1 MSFLKFQF
9 TRLALVGLL
18 LSTVVLGAMPPP
30 EPSLGIQLLNDD
42 QGRHFIK
49 VTGFQAAEMKV
60 IGEHFDRIDWRDLF
74 PVCVAGKSTPSSRA
88 IPLWGTYAPDDD
100 GIRFVPRFPLRSG
113 LTYRVAL
120 DLKRLA
126 SLIGLDH
133 EASAPDILNANLE
146 VPAAPPA
153 PRTTLAGIYPSASL
167 LPENLL
173 KFYLEFSGPMSRGEA
188 YQHITLLDGQGD
200 AIELPFLELDEE
212 LWDPYAQRLTLFI
225 DPGRIKRGLK
235 PREELGPSLL
245 QGGDY
250 QLVIDSNWRDAQGN
264 ALISPGR
271 KSFHVGPPDYLPI
284 DPKTWAITPPAAGSK
299 APLVVT
305 FPEPLDYGLLQRV
318 LYIEDKDGVRLDGD
332 VRVQNYETQWTFIPA
347 SAWREGEWILIV
359 DRVLEDLA
367 GNSVGRAF
375 DVEVVEVADRY
386 DTRRRGEP
394 VRIKF
399 QIRGRN

>member
-1 MSFLKFQF
+1 MNFSKFQF

-30 EPSLGIQLLNDD
+30 EPSLSIQLLNDD

-49 VTGFQAAEMKV
+49 VTGFQAAEMKA

-126 SLIGLDH
+126 SQIGLDH
-133 EASAPDILNANLE
+133 EAVAPDILNADLTL
-146 VPAAPPA
+146 PPAPPA

-188 YQHITLLDGQGD
+188 YRHITLLDAKGD

-212 LWDPYAQRLTLFI
+212 LWDPQVRRLTLFI

-235 PREELGPSLL
+235 PHEEIGPSLV

-250 QLVIDSNWRDAQGN
+250 QLVIDSNWRDARGKP
-264 ALISPGR
+264 LTSPAR

-284 DPKTWAITPPAAGSK
+284 DPKTWAITPPGAGTLS
-299 APLVVT
+299 PLVVT

-318 LYIEDKDGVRLDGD
+318 LHIEDKDGVRLDGK
-332 VRVQNYETQWTFIPA
+332 VQSQNYETQWAFTPDSPWA
-347 SAWREGEWILIV
+347 AGEWVLIV

-375 DVEVVEVADRY
+375 DVAVVEVADRY

-399 QIRGRN
+399 QIRRRN